1 MTTHSYQLTDI
12 APELAE
18 QTIEAIETMLEAE
31 QGSFTYDESSREV
44 DGYLNDTSGPVQMHA
59 RLIAEHLRKAG
70 ISFRSLTV
78 HDDPSIDGDAIFATV
93 WSNGAQAEG
102 ICTLDGEPVITASK
116 IAAALAQ
123 DGGGLDAV
131 ARLLDETGWAAR

>member
-1 MTTHSYQLTDI
+1 
-12 APELAE
+12 
-18 QTIEAIETMLEAE
+18 
-31 QGSFTYDESSREV
+31 
-44 DGYLNDTSGPVQMHA
+44 MHA